1 MPQATTVLPPPQ
13 LPAVPS
19 PPAPIATP
27 VVAGTPQAAARPTT
41 AREVEALRDRGSEL
55 SNQLQSATGRRNRLA
70 EQLKTSDPGAR
81 AGLEQRIQ
89 QLDQR
94 ILRIEGDIAENGR
107 LLATARPE
115 LVTETGVPWLG
126 LDGGGTIAVAGSFT
140 LLAIMLMGVLRALR
154 RRPATAAV
162 VTRDAESERRL
173 ERLEQGVEAI
183 AVEIER
189 ISEGQRYITK
199 LMTETP
205 ALGAG
210 DAPAEPI
217 KVRQAEAVRRD

>member
-1 MPQATTVLPPPQ
+1 MQATTALPPPQ
-13 LPAVPS
+13 APAA
-19 PPAPIATP
+19 PPAPAPVAAP
-27 VVAGTPQAAARPTT
+27 VVAGTPQTVVRPAT
-41 AREVEALRDRGSEL
+41 AREVEALRERGNEL

-154 RRPATAAV
+154 RRPAPAAV
-162 VTRDAESERRL
+162 VTRDAESDRRL

-217 KVRQAEAVRRD
+217 KIRQPESVRRD